1 MPHKNSSSITDVRRL
16 NKVNLTQWY
25 SRTSYLI
32 VAVHSDHITALK
44 CPRCKDKEVKGERL
58 DSFLWRLVRYPQ
70 RMPAVKSSYLM
81 LVHVS

>member
-1 MPHKNSSSITDVRRL
+1 MVLSNFI
-16 NKVNLTQWY
+16 
-25 SRTSYLI
+25 LI

-81 LVHVS
+81 LVACLIDTPMMESGRDIDTFTERQSRG